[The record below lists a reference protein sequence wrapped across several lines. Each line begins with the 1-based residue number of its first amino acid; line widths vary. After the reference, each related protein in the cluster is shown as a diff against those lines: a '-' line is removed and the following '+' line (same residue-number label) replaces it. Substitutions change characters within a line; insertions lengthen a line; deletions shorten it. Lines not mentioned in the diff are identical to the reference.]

1 MLIQKKLIK
10 DMDRAAYNPRVDLRP
25 GDDEYEALKDSLT
38 EFGLVI
44 PIIWNQR
51 TNRVVGGHQRL
62 TVEEDLGHTEV
73 YVSVVN
79 LDEMQEKQLNIALN
93 KAQGAWDD
101 GKLAELMNSLG
112 NRAQDTGFTLP
123 EIEALTSRIE
133 DALDEDFLD
142 GELGEIEETF
152 NVTLE
157 FPVEMKD
164 EILGYIKEH
173 GKEELVELMIE
184 AARREECDMGCSCGS
199 QVILCN
205 LPVRFDTYVGCS
217 HGCRYCFAQKKTDIS
232 KIRKGDTPQS
242 LRDFIEGKRG
252 YETHW
257 VDLNIPIHWGGMS
270 DPFQPI
276 ELMSASA
283 MNASRFLLRRST
295 RLWSARRA
303 ASLPTR
309 NTLTCWPAAIA
320 WCR

>member
-112 NRAQDTGFTLP
+112 NRAPGHRLYAAGNRSAHQPYRGCAGRRLP
-123 EIEALTSRIE
+123 R
-133 DALDEDFLD
+133 
-142 GELGEIEETF
+142 
-152 NVTLE
+152 
-157 FPVEMKD
+157 
-164 EILGYIKEH
+164 
-173 GKEELVELMIE
+173 
-184 AARREECDMGCSCGS
+184 
-199 QVILCN
+199 
-205 LPVRFDTYVGCS
+205 
-217 HGCRYCFAQKKTDIS
+217 
-232 KIRKGDTPQS
+232 
-242 LRDFIEGKRG
+242 
-252 YETHW
+252 
-257 VDLNIPIHWGGMS
+257 
-270 DPFQPI
+270 
-276 ELMSASA
+276 
-283 MNASRFLLRRST
+283 
-295 RLWSARRA
+295 RRA
-303 ASLPTR
+303 GRDRRDLQRHVGVPGRNEGRNPRLHQGTR
-309 NTLTCWPAAIA
+309 QRRAGRTHD
-320 WCR
+320 

>member
-62 TVEEDLGHTEV
+62 TVEENLGHTEV

-101 GKLAELMNSLG
+101 GEAGRTDEQPWKPGAGHRLYAAG
-112 NRAQDTGFTLP
+112 NRSAHQPYRGCAGRRLP
-123 EIEALTSRIE
+123 RRRAGRDRRDLQRH
-133 DALDEDFLD
+133 
-142 GELGEIEETF
+142 
-152 NVTLE
+152 VE

-173 GKEELVELMIE
+173 
-184 AARREECDMGCSCGS
+184 A
-199 QVILCN
+199 
-205 LPVRFDTYVGCS
+205 
-217 HGCRYCFAQKKTDIS
+217 KKS
-232 KIRKGDTPQS
+232 
-242 LRDFIEGKRG
+242 
-252 YETHW
+252 
-257 VDLNIPIHWGGMS
+257 
-270 DPFQPI
+270 
-276 ELMSASA
+276 
-283 MNASRFLLRRST
+283 
-295 RLWSARRA
+295 WSN
-303 ASLPTR
+303 S
-309 NTLTCWPAAIA
+309 
-320 WCR
+320 